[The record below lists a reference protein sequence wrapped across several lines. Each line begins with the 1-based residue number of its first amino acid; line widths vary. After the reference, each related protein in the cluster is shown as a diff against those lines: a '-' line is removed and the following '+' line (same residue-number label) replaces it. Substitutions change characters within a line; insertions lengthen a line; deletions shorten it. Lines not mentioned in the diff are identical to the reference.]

1 LCNVFD
7 NSKRELL
14 LGNIG
19 VGLLDLVGLL
29 LGADSGYDRV
39 AMLEQNVKNV
49 GSDKA
54 RASSQK
60 YAGHDDLCDW
70 KVVGLVEDD
79 GGERGNVEIYIVQRL
94 QPPMIT

>member
-1 LCNVFD
+1 M
-7 NSKRELL
+7 
-14 LGNIG
+14 
-19 VGLLDLVGLL
+19 GLLDLVGLL

-49 GSDKA
+49 GSDEA
-54 RASSQK
+54 RASSQE

-70 KVVGLVEDD
+70 KVIGFVEDD